1 MKLISVSYIDE
12 RRVVG
17 SGEGGGGSEMGSTV
31 LDRRYLSVLRSAS
44 GGFKDRTQLLSLL
57 QKAVEC

>member
-1 MKLISVSYIDE
+1 
-12 RRVVG
+12 
-17 SGEGGGGSEMGSTV
+17 MGSTV

-44 GGFKDRTQLLSLL
+44 GGFKDRTQLLGLL